1 MPHILRDVNPI
12 VATLL
17 TQHNIFYDRAII
29 IVSSH
34 SNLASQDN
42 KRLILRWMFMDGNHS
57 PWLHCI
63 QEPMALI
70 LQRLMKIKVVLI
82 FTAVKK
88 LKPCGSHSSPIF
100 HTNFRSY

>member
-34 SNLASQDN
+34 PNLASQDN
-42 KRLILRWMFMDGNHS
+42 ESLILRWVPMNRYHRSWFYG
-57 PWLHCI
+57 I
-63 QEPMALI
+63 QHPMAFLV
-70 LQRLMKIKVVLI
+70 Q
-82 FTAVKK
+82 
-88 LKPCGSHSSPIF
+88 
-100 HTNFRSY
+100 

>member
-17 TQHNIFYDRAII
+17 TQHHIFYDRAII

-42 KRLILRWMFMDGNHS
+42 ERLILWWMSMDGYHT
-57 PWLHCI
+57 PWLYGI
-63 QEPMALI
+63 QHPMTFI
-70 LQRLMKIKVVLI
+70 LQRLMEVIVHAQTRRSLR
-82 FTAVKK
+82 
-88 LKPCGSHSSPIF
+88 LR
-100 HTNFRSY
+100 TNQIQ

>member
-17 TQHNIFYDRAII
+17 TQHHIFYDRAII

-42 KRLILRWMFMDGNHS
+42 ERLILRWVPMDGYHRS
-57 PWLHCI
+57 WLHRI
-63 QEPMALI
+63 QHPMALVF
-70 LQRLMKIKVVLI
+70 LRLMEAL
-82 FTAVKK
+82 
-88 LKPCGSHSSPIF
+88 CRD
-100 HTNFRSY
+100 HTQ

>member
-17 TQHNIFYDRAII
+17 TQHHIFYDRAII

-42 KRLILRWMFMDGNHS
+42 ERLILRWVPMDGYHS
-57 PWLHCI
+57 PWLHRI
-63 QEPMALI
+63 RKPMAFI
-70 LQRLMKIKVVLI
+70 LQRQM
-82 FTAVKK
+82 A
-88 LKPCGSHSSPIF
+88 SSSARS
-100 HTNFRSY
+100 FRRS